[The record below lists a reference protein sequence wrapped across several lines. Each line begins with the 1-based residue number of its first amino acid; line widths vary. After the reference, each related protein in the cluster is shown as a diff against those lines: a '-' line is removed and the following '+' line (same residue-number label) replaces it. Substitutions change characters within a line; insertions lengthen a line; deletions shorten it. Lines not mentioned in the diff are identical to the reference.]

1 MFEREQDLFSL
12 SAARIAR
19 EIAVCADDAV
29 AGNDDGNGVVPD
41 CGFVHFVKEYI
52 FFWKFSVRVFQF
64 MKKYSIIGAIS

>member
-52 FFWKFSVRVFQF
+52 FFGNFQSG
-64 MKKYSIIGAIS
+64 YSNL